1 MITADQL
8 AACTGSS
15 LKLATAWLAPV
26 AAAMDVFAITTP
38 PRQAAFLANVGQ
50 ESGRLIYVREIW
62 GPNAAQLGY
71 EGRKDLG
78 NLRPGDG
85 RRFMG
90 RGLIE
95 TTGRANY
102 IATRNGLAKFLPS
115 VPDFEQ
121 SPELLELPRWAAY
134 SAAWFFV
141 EHGCNALA
149 DAGDFDGVCDMVNRG
164 HKTAAIGD
172 SNGYA
177 TRLALWQAGKKA
189 LGISTT

>member
-1 MITADQL
+1 MITADEL
-8 AACTGSS
+8 AACTG
-15 LKLATAWLAPV
+15 ATVTRASNWLPSIG
-26 AAAMDVFAITTP
+26 AAMDAYGITSAI
-38 PRQAAFLANVGQ
+38 RISEFLPQIGH
-50 ESGRLIYVREIW
+50 ESGRLVYVREIW

-85 RRFMG
+85 RKFMG

-102 IATRNGLAKFLPS
+102 IATRDGLRALIPN

-134 SAAWFFV
+134 SAAWFWDR
-141 EHGCNALA
+141 HGCNDLA
-149 DAGDFDGVCDMVNRG
+149 DQGDFDGICDMINRG

-172 SNGYA
+172 SNGYVE
-177 TRLALWQAGKKA
+177 RLALRTVAKRT
-189 LGISTT
+189 LGT